1 MLAAKFC
8 WRTSAK
14 ILFPYPRTKK
24 QIYSIPKGIHFHY
37 NNTKRSLGFHG
48 NILEVRRYF
57 HLRCVQTH
65 FFFLKKKIL
74 LFWTVMSGSLSTA
87 SGPILSAAYCRSLIW
102 DGSRM
107 GCKGPG
113 SFLLLRIVTCHRAGC
128 WERKCHTLTLS
139 APAMPW
145 KQLAP
150 AWGATN
156 YFTPG

>member
-1 MLAAKFC
+1 MLAAEFSWC
-8 WRTSAK
+8 MSVK
-14 ILFPYPRTKK
+14 ITFPYPSTKK
-24 QIYSIPKGIHFHY
+24 QVYSIPKGIYFHY
-37 NNTKRSLGFHG
+37 NNTKQSLGFHG

-65 FFFLKKKIL
+65 FFLILKKFL

-128 WERKCHTLTLS
+128 
-139 APAMPW
+139 
-145 KQLAP
+145 
-150 AWGATN
+150 
-156 YFTPG
+156 